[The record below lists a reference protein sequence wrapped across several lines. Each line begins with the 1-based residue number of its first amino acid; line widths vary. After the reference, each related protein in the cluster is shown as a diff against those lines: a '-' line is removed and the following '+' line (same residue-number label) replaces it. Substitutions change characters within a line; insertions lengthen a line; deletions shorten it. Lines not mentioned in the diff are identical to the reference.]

1 MKGLRVVGILK
12 GPNKGEGVPEMSK
25 KKRERIITGL
35 Q

>member
-12 GPNKGEGVPEMSK
+12 GPNKGGVPEMSK
-25 KKRERIITGL
+25 KKRERIITGI